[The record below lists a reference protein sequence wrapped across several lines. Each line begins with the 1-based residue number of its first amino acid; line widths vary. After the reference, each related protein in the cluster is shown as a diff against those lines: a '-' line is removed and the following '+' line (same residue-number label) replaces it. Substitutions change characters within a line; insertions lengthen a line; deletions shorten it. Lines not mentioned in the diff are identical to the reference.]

1 MDECAE
7 GTLYADIDL
16 DDILKAKSFLDVC
29 GRFGRHDLL
38 WLGVDPAAKNHVQS

>member
-1 MDECAE
+1 
-7 GTLYADIDL
+7 
-16 DDILKAKSFLDVC
+16 VC